1 MDLLFYISKVA
12 DYGENSSKV
21 LLERLVDYSDTND
34 EMRWPNMYKAQC
46 SLGRNCKSC
55 KVENAEND
63 FYFQNGDFLI
73 IGMAPVNTGDLSNP
87 LHCGDIRES
96 NGWECTEA
104 ISYAVDEINQNK
116 DVFPNSTIGFIILNS
131 CNQPVLTTKKLLD
144 IINNGVTLT
153 NGTVVHDVSSRVL
166 GVVAELGSSI
176 SQAAANVLQK
186 FNIVQVAYGST
197 AAVLSDREAYK
208 YFLRLS
214 TPDTNQA
221 DAMVDI
227 SKKLDL
233 KYIQILYS
241 EGTYGEGG
249 RDDINRAAKSLKV
262 CVANEIMVQENK
274 YSKVLDDLRR
284 KPYAKVVV
292 LFLKTHVVSEVI
304 EVITRSMDAEEF
316 VFIASEA
323 FGTRTDIIENNPK
336 LENSL
341 SLSLEIPLNGN
352 NLKGYIYS
360 KSTEKYYSNPWTRSF
375 LEKKNV
381 CFLPGSFD
389 KSSNKQCENVFD
401 RYNSSDIKFDIWSPF
416 ALYAAKV
423 ALNGAYAAFRNIC
436 GPNSKTICPEYR
448 NKPQLVWSY
457 VQKQK
462 LSLNSVQTSI
472 FDENGDGNLGHVI
485 YQIKKSKTDPKVLE
499 FVKVF

>member
-1 MDLLFYISKVA
+1 M
-12 DYGENSSKV
+12 KV
-21 LLERLVDYSDTND
+21 LTERLVDYSGNND
-34 EMRWPNMYKAQC
+34 ETQWPNMYKAQC

-63 FYFQNGDFLI
+63 FYFQNGDFFI

-87 LHCGDIRES
+87 LHCGVIRES

-104 ISYAVDEINQNK
+104 ISYAVDDINQNK

-166 GVVAELGSSI
+166 CVVAELGSSI

-208 YFLRLS
+208 YFLRLN

-227 SKKLDL
+227 SKKFNLL
-233 KYIQILYS
+233 YIQILYS

-249 RDDINRAAKSLKV
+249 RDDIIRAAKSSNV
-262 CVANEIMVQENK
+262 CVANTIEVQENK
-274 YSKVLDDLRR
+274 YSKVLDDLRI
-284 KPYAKVVV
+284 KPYAKVVL
-292 LFLKTHVVSEVI
+292 LFLKSHVVSEVI
-304 EVITRSMDAEEF
+304 EVITRSMDAGEF

-323 FGTRTDIIENNPK
+323 FGTRTEIIENNPK

-360 KSTEKYYSNPWTRSF
+360 KLTEKRYSNPWTRSF
-375 LEKKNV
+375 LEKKNL

-389 KSSNKQCENVFD
+389 KSFNKQCENVFD
-401 RYNSSDIKFDIWSPF
+401 RYNSSDIKLDIWSAF
-416 ALYAAKV
+416 ALHAAKV
-423 ALNGAYAAFRNIC
+423 ALKGAYAAFRDIC
-436 GPNSKTICPEYR
+436 GRNSKTICPEYR
-448 NKPQLVWSY
+448 KNPQSVWEQ
-457 VQKQK
+457 VQQQK
-462 LSLNSVQTSI
+462 LSLNSDQTSI
-472 FDENGDGNLGHVI
+472 FDDNGDGNLGHVI